1 MLGPSFILLGLG
13 LGSGE
18 LILWPG
24 LVSQYG
30 LGIIWG
36 ALLGITFQF
45 FINMEIERYTLITG
59 ESIFAGFYRILKRF
73 SPLWFIFST
82 LIPWMWPGIIA
93 SSGLIFANILG
104 VSYTSL
110 IPIILF
116 IFSSV
121 ILTLGPVIYKMQEI
135 FQKTLLLIGVPFILF
150 LVFIMSEKSGF
161 IELAR
166 GLFGQGDG
174 YSFIPLGISF
184 ATLLGAFAYSGAG
197 GNLNLTQSFYNSIQE
212 HSAIH
217 CGDEL
222 NADMSSSFG
231 GIPRSLER
239 GGCHNKE
246 KGYGMG
252 KHFGKLTSIL
262 TGKKEK
268 IEIFGRPFSDTTEN
282 RKLYKIW
289 WKRINIEHFAIFWLT
304 GLLTILSLALLAFT
318 TAYGKNNLNEGISF
332 IFVESSLI
340 SQNFMPFLG
349 ISFLVVC
356 TLFLFSTQFS
366 VLDATS
372 RIMSEN
378 LVIFSPKK
386 FNPQK
391 LRIYYYIF
399 LWVQILMGIVIFSL
413 GMTEPFKLV
422 VTGAILN
429 AFAMFFYSGF
439 LLWLNNTKLNKTLR
453 PSLIRNVFV
462 VCAFIF
468 YGVFSFITITKI
480 L

>member
-1 MLGPSFILLGLG
+1 MLF
-13 LGSGE
+13 
-18 LILWPG
+18 
-24 LVSQYG
+24 
-30 LGIIWG
+30 
-36 ALLGITFQF
+36 
-45 FINMEIERYTLITG
+45 
-59 ESIFAGFYRILKRF
+59 
-73 SPLWFIFST
+73 
-82 LIPWMWPGIIA
+82 
-93 SSGLIFANILG
+93 
-104 VSYTSL
+104 
-110 IPIILF
+110 
-116 IFSSV
+116 
-121 ILTLGPVIYKMQEI
+121 
-135 FQKTLLLIGVPFILF
+135 
-150 LVFIMSEKSGF
+150 
-161 IELAR
+161 
-166 GLFGQGDG
+166 
-174 YSFIPLGISF
+174 
-184 ATLLGAFAYSGAG
+184 
-197 GNLNLTQSFYNSIQE
+197 
-212 HSAIH
+212 
-217 CGDEL
+217 
-222 NADMSSSFG
+222 
-231 GIPRSLER
+231 
-239 GGCHNKE
+239 
-246 KGYGMG
+246 
-252 KHFGKLTSIL
+252 
-262 TGKKEK
+262 
-268 IEIFGRPFSDTTEN
+268 
-282 RKLYKIW
+282 
-289 WKRINIEHFAIFWLT
+289 
-304 GLLTILSLALLAFT
+304 ALLAFT